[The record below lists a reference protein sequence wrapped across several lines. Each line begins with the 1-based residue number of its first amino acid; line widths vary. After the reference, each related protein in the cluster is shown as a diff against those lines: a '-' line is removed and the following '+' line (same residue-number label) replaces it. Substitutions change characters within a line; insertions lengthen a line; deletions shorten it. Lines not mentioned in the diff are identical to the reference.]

1 MSRNSYRQIQTDS
14 FPNQIRLELGD
25 QSLTYEKQLFGADP
39 SQRQGLRYGEN
50 PGQQAALYRPT
61 RGGFQL
67 DGANCQGAEYPLV
80 SALGRPGLMSGGQK
94 HPSMTNFTDL
104 DAALS
109 LLRWLEKPAAVI
121 IKHNNPSGAAQGGS
135 LASCFLRAFQGD
147 ALSAFGGVAVFN
159 RPLDK
164 ETSELINQMYLEVVA
179 APGFEDGVLSILNK
193 KPDVRIF
200 EIPNLDKLGT
210 LPRIIQIKSL
220 IDGGLILHQSM
231 VNVIRSPEDFWP
243 AETERQGVTYRVA
256 RSPNERETADLIFGW
271 AVLNVVS
278 SNSVV
283 VVKDEATVAIAGGQ
297 QSRLGVVQLA
307 INKAYQNFCQTRAQE
322 TKGQDY
328 WRLLR
333 SEPEV
338 AQAIA
343 AEAQAQKAGLLG
355 SSLVSDGFFPFRD
368 SVLEALSQ
376 GVSAFAHPGGSLQDW
391 DSIVA
396 CNENDPPAAMVFT
409 GQRAFRH

>member
-1 MSRNSYRQIQTDS
+1 LSRNSYRQIQTDS